1 MVVATLS
8 ESGMRL
14 TDEMLNSIIDKV
26 IYLSDNTIVY
36 MYVKSYYVHNPQ
48 V

>member
-14 TDEMLNSIIDKV
+14 TEEMLNSIIDKV
-26 IYLSDNTIVY
+26 IYLSDNSIVY
-36 MYVKSYYVHNPQ
+36 MYVKSYYEIN
-48 V
+48 